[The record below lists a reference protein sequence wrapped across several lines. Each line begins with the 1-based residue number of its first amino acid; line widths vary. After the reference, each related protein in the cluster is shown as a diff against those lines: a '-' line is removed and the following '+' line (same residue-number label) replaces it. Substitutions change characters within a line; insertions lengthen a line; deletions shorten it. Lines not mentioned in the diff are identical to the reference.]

1 MNLLKAFQY
10 FAIAGFLNALLLSAL
25 LITNKRNHVAKVYMV
40 FIVIL
45 TTFQALLNAFDTKE
59 FFLTYPHL
67 SKISWLIPS
76 LFGPLTYLFTLKL
89 CSTDPLFKKSDLLHF
104 IPFLVYLVILLPWY
118 IRPAA
123 YKRGYLA
130 DFELARE
137 DDFGFLNQF
146 SILIILVYLVIT
158 LLYLKNFRIRLS
170 NTFSEISKKRVE
182 WMSVFAWGVL
192 LVLFISALGF
202 YGHKWNIPVLDAIYH
217 YNYVLIVLLV
227 YWIGYK
233 SLLQPLI
240 FDVTAPEAEQ
250 IIQEETEQAE
260 VMLSGV
266 EADYGTESPFD
277 TAPFDS
283 PARTAV
289 QAGGAQG
296 DVTPLKRYYKSGL
309 GDEQAEALFSQLTV
323 FMKKNKPYLDP
334 EINIFQ
340 LANQMNVKKHHLSL
354 VINEK
359 AGMNFF
365 DFINSFRV
373 EEIKQRMING
383 TGKNLTL
390 LGIALES
397 GFNSKATFN
406 NAFKKLTGTTP
417 TGFQK
422 SLKTSFS

>member
-25 LITNKRNHVAKVYMV
+25 LITNKRNHVAKIYMV

-89 CSTDPLFKKSDLLHF
+89 CSANPLFKKSDLLHF

-118 IRPAA
+118 IRPAD

-137 DDFGFLNQF
+137 EDFGFLNQL

-192 LVLFISALGF
+192 IVLFISALGF
-202 YGHKWNIPVLDAIYH
+202 YGHKWSIPVLDAIYH

-240 FDVTAPEAEQ
+240 FDVSAPEA
-250 IIQEETEQAE
+250 
-260 VMLSGV
+260 
-266 EADYGTESPFD
+266 DYDS
-277 TAPFDS
+277 APFDS
-283 PARTAV
+283 
-289 QAGGAQG
+289 AQG
-296 DVTPLKRYYKSGL
+296 DQGEQGDQGDQEDGTPVKRYYKSGL
-309 GDEQAEALFSQLTV
+309 GDEQAEELFLQLTA

-340 LANQMNVKKHHLSL
+340 LAKQMNVKKHHLSL

>member
-25 LITNKRNHVAKVYMV
+25 LIANKRNHVAKVYM
-40 FIVIL
+40 ILLVIL
-45 TTFQALLNAFDTKE
+45 TTFQTLLNAFDTKE
-59 FFLTYPHL
+59 FFLAYPHL

-89 CSTDPLFKKSDLLHF
+89 CSANPLFKKSDLLHF
-104 IPFLVYLVILLPWY
+104 MPFLVYLVVLLPWY
-118 IRPAA
+118 IRPAS
-123 YKRGYLA
+123 YKREYLA

-158 LLYLKNFRIRLS
+158 LLYLKNFRIRIS

-182 WMSVFAWGVL
+182 WMSVFSWGVL
-192 LVLFISALGF
+192 IVLFVSALGF
-202 YGHKWNIPVLDAIYH
+202 YGHKWSIPVLDAIYH
-217 YNYVLIVLLV
+217 YNYILIVLLV

-233 SLLQPLI
+233 SLLQPVI
-240 FDVTAPEAEQ
+240 FDVTAPEAVE
-250 IIQEETEQAE
+250 IIE
-260 VMLSGV
+260 GN
-266 EADYGTESPFD
+266 
-277 TAPFDS
+277 
-283 PARTAV
+283 
-289 QAGGAQG
+289 QG
-296 DVTPLKRYYKSGL
+296 DQGDDTPVKRYYKSGL
-309 GDEQAEALFSQLTV
+309 GDEQAEALYLQLIAY
-323 FMKKNKPYLDP
+323 MKKNKPYLEP

-340 LANQMNVKKHHLSL
+340 LANRMNIKKHHLSL

-383 TGKNLTL
+383 SGKNLTL
-390 LGIALES
+390 LGIAFES

-406 NAFKKLTGTTP
+406 NAFKKFTGTTP